1 MHRRREKC
9 CRATEKTPKC
19 EAPVHVSEDGGASFP
34 PPLGLLCIQLVVGGN
49 KNLFGLIL
57 RRSKHSLVSFPLMH
71 RESPS
76 VRESCTGARVLP
88 AGVVCHVPSVSRH
101 FVVSP
106 LPLSNGAK
114 CLNNLS
120 VLSNYHSF
128 PKQAWCLVFSFCAPL
143 WVTAPGIRR
152 MS

>member
-1 MHRRREKC
+1 
-9 CRATEKTPKC
+9 
-19 EAPVHVSEDGGASFP
+19 
-34 PPLGLLCIQLVVGGN
+34 
-49 KNLFGLIL
+49 
-57 RRSKHSLVSFPLMH
+57 MH

-128 PKQAWCLVFSFCAPL
+128 PKQVWCLVFSFFFLRVLVLRCGLLRRGSVGCRDCRGLLPL
-143 WVTAPGIRR
+143 LRNALCVLLLLLLQAVGGLAVRPARLATAPEQRL
-152 MS
+152 